1 MKTKTKPR
9 ISRERRLEDRAH
21 ELFPDLL
28 GPAFEES
35 PSGLLVP
42 ASSKIY
48 GDDFDIVAL
57 MNEAKDPDTGL
68 MRDLKIDDGDLHH
81 ASSYYDFVFNVLK
94 GDAHP
99 PWMMQMWIGVMLF
112 AEFCPICSDKK
123 WLSLDYMINNVD
135 KRAPSEGIIE
145 NIKMLKHGVCPKC
158 KRHKHDLIKNHGLRN
173 YVELVNILGQRSGKS
188 ASAAGYSAYVT
199 HRYLKFP
206 KLATLTKA
214 MQKSTELTATF
225 VSLTFSKAFSLL
237 WTPYINIVNESK
249 WFEQYHECLNRASER
264 YGLELYRKKDEFL
277 KYYMKGLRI
286 YPSGPKSQTLRG
298 DTRFLAIIDE
308 LGLFPLPTGN
318 EEEDEKSER
327 ANADEAHK
335 SLSNS
340 LATVQSVYMELQKKG
355 LNAPPAV
362 MMGVSSPISM
372 RDKVMR
378 LLADSRTDEGRK
390 YILGVN
396 LPTWKINP
404 FLDRDSPMIAKA
416 YSSNPEKAERD
427 FGANPPRVSQTL
439 IKPGQVPVTLFK
451 HKNSHLLTYQYD
463 MPGLIYAKVQRVY
476 SPKFPSV
483 VTIDAGHTNNSFTLT
498 GGHFDFD
505 RQKTVISTVMEIMCH
520 DMRKVDFNM
529 TYLHLILPI
538 LKDLNAVLL
547 LADQWQSLDILSRA
561 REDMGLIPGGKDK
574 YRCVTKQ
581 YSPRRKDF
589 DSLVS
594 MMENGAYEFP
604 FLSQADYDEVTSS
617 YIDYTTLKD
626 QAVKHLLLQMLT
638 VKDVGVDKA
647 PTKGEGFTDDI
658 FRALVLTNKIHDE
671 KVMQRLREAQGW
683 MKEEGKSG
691 MPMPF
696 YASRG

>member
-1 MKTKTKPR
+1 MLAS
-9 ISRERRLEDRAH
+9 I
-21 ELFPDLL
+21 FP
-28 GPAFEES
+28 
-35 PSGLLVP
+35 VP
-42 ASSKIY
+42 PGGTIH
-48 GDDFDIVAL
+48 G
-57 MNEAKDPDTGL
+57 
-68 MRDLKIDDGDLHH
+68 
-81 ASSYYDFVFNVLK
+81 
-94 GDAHP
+94 
-99 PWMMQMWIGVMLF
+99 
-112 AEFCPICSDKK
+112 C
-123 WLSLDYMINNVD
+123 
-135 KRAPSEGIIE
+135 EG
-145 NIKMLKHGVCPKC
+145 
-158 KRHKHDLIKNHGLRN
+158 
-173 YVELVNILGQRSGKS
+173 
-188 ASAAGYSAYVT
+188 
-199 HRYLKFP
+199 
-206 KLATLTKA
+206 
-214 MQKSTELTATF
+214 
-225 VSLTFSKAFSLL
+225 
-237 WTPYINIVNESK
+237 
-249 WFEQYHECLNRASER
+249 
-264 YGLELYRKKDEFL
+264 
-277 KYYMKGLRI
+277 
-286 YPSGPKSQTLRG
+286 
-298 DTRFLAIIDE
+298 
-308 LGLFPLPTGN
+308 
-318 EEEDEKSER
+318 
-327 ANADEAHK
+327 
-335 SLSNS
+335 S
-340 LATVQSVYMELQKKG
+340 LATVQSVYMELLKKG
-355 LNAPPAV
+355 LNAPPSV

-378 LLADSRTDEGRK
+378 LLADSRTEEGSK

-416 YSSNPEKAERD
+416 YASNPEKAERD

-439 IKPGQVPVTLFK
+439 IKPAQVPVTMFK
-451 HKNSHLLTYQYD
+451 HKNSHLMTYQYD

-505 RQKTVISTVMEIMCH
+505 RQKTVISTVLEIMCH

-561 REDMGLIPGGKDK
+561 REDMGMIPGGKEK
-574 YRCVTKQ
+574 HRCVTKQ

-604 FLSQADYDEVTSS
+604 FLSQADYDEVTST

-626 QAVKHLLLQMLT
+626 QPVKHLLLQMLT

-671 KVMQRLREAQGW
+671 KVMERLKAAQGW

-691 MPMPF
+691 MPLPY